1 MALQPFLKI
10 NTFKGISN
18 ENFDEFERLLR
29 AAINVGQI
37 AAPQQAPFLQLN
49 LGGGASNFYNSL
61 DAAVR
66 GNLEQSLTA
75 LRNRYNQ
82 VENQDFHR
90 IKFQERKFDS
100 EKESPEDFIV
110 ELQRL
115 ALRAFPNIAAGPGGV
130 PAAVDRADER
140 TRRVKEAFIQGMPLK
155 LKKKLLKEPPER
167 TTDDLGRIIIKEI
180 WLKNTYPDEVL
191 PSAFQQLTT
200 SNEDPEQR
208 YNFPPRGRVEFR
220 EDYDHN
226 SYNWDGHHDDEIY
239 NRSYS
244 PESGDRRYNR
254 GRQGSP
260 HPNRQFFCDRCG
272 KYGHTQLNCFAI
284 LEENNGN
291 SFPLGTFSEN

>member
-61 DAAVR
+61 TATVR

-75 LRNRYNQ
+75 SRNRYNQ

-115 ALRAFPNIAAGPGGV
+115 ALRACQISPLVPVEYRPLSIAQMSELAALRKHSFKECPLSLRKSYLRNLPN
-130 PAAVDRADER
+130 
-140 TRRVKEAFIQGMPLK
+140 
-155 LKKKLLKEPPER
+155 
-167 TTDDLGRIIIKEI
+167 
-180 WLKNTYPDEVL
+180 VL
-191 PSAFQQLTT
+191 LTT
-200 SNEDPEQR
+200 
-208 YNFPPRGRVEFR
+208 
-220 EDYDHN
+220 
-226 SYNWDGHHDDEIY
+226 WD
-239 NRSYS
+239 
-244 PESGDRRYNR
+244 
-254 GRQGSP
+254 
-260 HPNRQFFCDRCG
+260 
-272 KYGHTQLNCFAI
+272 A
-284 LEENNGN
+284 
-291 SFPLGTFSEN
+291 